1 MLLIAHNATVKCIL
15 HNTLFWLIKS
25 SILSIVEKLEFNKK
39 VPPLTNLGFEK
50 VTNKCRKENP
60 TIPLLLSDW
69 HLNLLFYPSYH
80 QNQCYPDKSFFLSTP
95 SHHNLN
101 FLLQVSFQ
109 SRAADTTNLWNKIKM
124 ECNWPM
130 VLTISNSQFIL
141 SLLMQN
147 ITINNHSCD
156 ENVKA
161 THIHLNARCI
171 KIENFGVEVEFSI
184 NREFNVFC
192 FAKTMLFTLEKE

>member
-1 MLLIAHNATVKCIL
+1 
-15 HNTLFWLIKS
+15 
-25 SILSIVEKLEFNKK
+25 
-39 VPPLTNLGFEK
+39 
-50 VTNKCRKENP
+50 
-60 TIPLLLSDW
+60 
-69 HLNLLFYPSYH
+69 
-80 QNQCYPDKSFFLSTP
+80 
-95 SHHNLN
+95 
-101 FLLQVSFQ
+101 
-109 SRAADTTNLWNKIKM
+109 M

-192 FAKTMLFTLEKE
+192 FAKTMLFTLKKE